1 MKQQQRLWVRMIDS
15 LLPKPEQK
23 QRVIELFRSR
33 ALVRTALLGSL
44 LNPFLFLF
52 ESSVFDLWQQAAIV
66 LTLACIPLFVVWLYR
81 VTGWLKVCAGLYIF
95 FCTVLCAWAQFA
107 AGSIHALYWVWIPF
121 LVVFSVLVVGVKV
134 TAIYT
139 ALVTVLFVW
148 ILQDSAR
155 YGHTHGRFLDGDA
168 LLSSMALQLLVI
180 QLSFLLMM
188 VTYDVIRNRA
198 EVRAVLLRFTDD
210 EAARLATV
218 GERMGT
224 MAQEL
229 QEQLSQFQGQLEQ
242 LDGLAKR
249 SDTQVEDVQ
258 KAMRELQDRTQKLS
272 EISRRAHG

>member
-1 MKQQQRLWVRMIDS
+1 MMDS
-15 LLPKPEQK
+15 FLPKQGQK
-23 QRVIELFRSR
+23 PRVIELFRSR

-52 ESSVFDLWQQAAIV
+52 ESSVFDVWQKAAIV
-66 LTLACIPLFVVWLYR
+66 LTLACIPLFLVWLYR
-81 VTGWLKVCAGLYIF
+81 TTGWLKVCAGLYTI
-95 FCTVLCAWAQFA
+95 FCTALCAWAQFA
-107 AGSIHALYWVWIPF
+107 AQTIHALYWVWIPF
-121 LVVFSVLVVGVKV
+121 LVVFSVLVLGVKA

-139 ALVTVLFVW
+139 AAVTGLFVW

-155 YGHTHGRFLDGDA
+155 YGHTHGRFLDGNA
-168 LLSSMALQLLVI
+168 LLSSMAMQLLVI
-180 QLSFLLMM
+180 QLCFLLMM

-229 QEQLSQFQGQLEQ
+229 QEQLSQFQGQLQQ
-242 LDGLAKR
+242 LDGLARR
-249 SDTQVEDVQ
+249 SDTKVEDMQ
-258 KAMRELQDRTQKLS
+258 KAMRELQDKTQKLS